1 MCWNKEDIAEP
12 SEIICRRPRAQNTT
26 LTSKSRDVLLNSSR
40 DCSVFFACFKFV
52 GLRSCS
58 WFGHV
63 MDVKV
68 TRFGFK
74 FRRLAGVCDGN
85 HPRLNW
91 VKLPSDRGRG
101 VFSLWVLVTSEWQ
114 VCSQQTPSGLLHDYI
129 SPSGALHAVIWETV
143 ITSMPEWFE
152 AIEVYCTEIASLA
165 RDDQTVGKKARW
177 EFKYSG
183 GVTGMSKH
191 SSKGR
196 KLLNCHFLNCILHYR
211 LPFKHKVDV
220 VSWQTRTF
228 AFARYYNDLH
238 LDDKRLN
245 HYFLKVSQ
253 SEASRLGRKLRDIFG
268 FSLGKLTMVWL

>member
-1 MCWNKEDIAEP
+1 MTSLFTADTVWSATWLHFSVRCIARGDMRNCYYLYAWMIR
-12 SEIICRRPRAQNTT
+12 SHWGLLYRNCLFGKRR
-26 LTSKSRDVLLNSSR
+26 
-40 DCSVFFACFKFV
+40 
-52 GLRSCS
+52 
-58 WFGHV
+58 
-63 MDVKV
+63 
-68 TRFGFK
+68 
-74 FRRLAGVCDGN
+74 
-85 HPRLNW
+85 
-91 VKLPSDRGRG
+91 SDRG
-101 VFSLWVLVTSEWQ
+101 E
-114 VCSQQTPSGLLHDYI
+114 
-129 SPSGALHAVIWETV
+129 
-143 ITSMPEWFE
+143 
-152 AIEVYCTEIASLA
+152 
-165 RDDQTVGKKARW
+165 KARW

-228 AFARYYNDLH
+228 AFARYYNDRH